1 MAAEFR
7 MEDIKDIREQ
17 TILKIQE
24 LSLEPSNSGIN
35 FQVFYSFYSNDLLL
49 ESLKYWSN
57 VYQDFKSEFK
67 HFDIKKISNYL
78 FTVVGDNIN
87 IMKTTF

>member
-24 LSLEPSNSGIN
+24 LSPEPSNSGLN
-35 FQVFYSFYSNDLLL
+35 FQVFSFYSNDLLL

-57 VYQDFKSEFK
+57 VYKDFKCEFK
-67 HFDIKKISNYL
+67 HNDIK
-78 FTVVGDNIN
+78 
-87 IMKTTF
+87 

>member
-24 LSLEPSNSGIN
+24 LSLEPSNSGLN
-35 FQVFYSFYSNDLLL
+35 FQVFSFYSNDLLL

-57 VYQDFKSEFK
+57 VYKDFKCEFK
-67 HFDIKKISNYL
+67 HNDIK
-78 FTVVGDNIN
+78 
-87 IMKTTF
+87 

>member
-24 LSLEPSNSGIN
+24 LSLEPSNSGLN
-35 FQVFYSFYSNDLLL
+35 FQVFSFYSNDLLL

-57 VYQDFKSEFK
+57 VYQYFKSEFK
-67 HFDIKKISNYL
+67 HNDIK
-78 FTVVGDNIN
+78 
-87 IMKTTF
+87 

>member
-24 LSLEPSNSGIN
+24 LSLEPSNSGLN

-49 ESLKYWSN
+49 L
-57 VYQDFKSEFK
+57 F
-67 HFDIKKISNYL
+67 IKVLIKCLSG
-78 FTVVGDNIN
+78 FQ
-87 IMKTTF
+87 K

>member
-24 LSLEPSNSGIN
+24 LSLEPSNSGLN
-35 FQVFYSFYSNDLLL
+35 FQVFPFYSNDLLL

-57 VYQDFKSEFK
+57 VYQYFKSEFK
-67 HFDIKKISNYL
+67 HNDIK
-78 FTVVGDNIN
+78 
-87 IMKTTF
+87 